1 MRKKILIFGA
11 CCLLAV
17 GSLSGCGDKADDTK
31 NAKTESTEKTDK
43 KQTDK
48 KTDAKKEELK
58 TIGTKAEGE
67 SVISVT
73 LKNSTGKDITGIA
86 LKAGN
91 LPEYG
96 AGLMTEGDVFKNGE
110 SRILY
115 YDTAADTAA
124 GGDAAS
130 YEVQVYFAD
139 QSHLALHTVNFGSF
153 KESELCLE
161 EEVVFLKYED
171 TTTKKVV
178 STKDAEI
185 SVKEAQ
191 AAAQAQAEAEAQAA
205 AEAQAQAAAE
215 AAAQAQAETEA
226 QAAAEAAAAAQ
237 AQAEAEAWAQQQQW
251 TDPAPAPAPEPA
263 PAPQPGGGGGCL
275 NDGLVQ

>member
-31 NAKTESTEKTDK
+31 NTKTESTEKTEKKQSDK
-43 KQTDK
+43 KA
-48 KTDAKKEELK
+48 DAKKEELK

-96 AGLMTEGDVFKNGE
+96 PGLMTEGDVFKSGE

-215 AAAQAQAETEA
+215 AAAQAQAEAEA

-251 TDPAPAPAPEPA
+251 TDPVPAPAPA

>member
-17 GSLSGCGDKADDTK
+17 GSLSGCGDKAEDTK
-31 NAKTESTEKTDK
+31 STKTESTEKTDK
-43 KQTDK
+43 KQADK
-48 KTDAKKEELK
+48 KADAKKEELK

-86 LKAGN
+86 MKAGN

-96 AGLMTEGDVFKNGE
+96 AGLMADGDVFKNGE

-124 GGDAAS
+124 GGDTAS

-191 AAAQAQAEAEAQAA
+191 AAAQVQAEAEAQAA
-205 AEAQAQAAAE
+205 AQAAAE
-215 AAAQAQAETEA
+215 AAAAAQAQAEA

-237 AQAEAEAWAQQQQW
+237 AQAEAEAWAQQQQQEQW
-251 TDPAPAPAPEPA
+251 TEPAPEPA
-263 PAPQPGGGGGCL
+263 PAPQPGGGGCL

>member
-48 KTDAKKEELK
+48 KADAKKEELK

-96 AGLMTEGDVFKNGE
+96 AGLMTD
-110 SRILY
+110 S
-115 YDTAADTAA
+115 
-124 GGDAAS
+124 
-130 YEVQVYFAD
+130 
-139 QSHLALHTVNFGSF
+139 
-153 KESELCLE
+153 
-161 EEVVFLKYED
+161 
-171 TTTKKVV
+171 
-178 STKDAEI
+178 KD
-185 SVKEAQ
+185 
-191 AAAQAQAEAEAQAA
+191 
-205 AEAQAQAAAE
+205 
-215 AAAQAQAETEA
+215 
-226 QAAAEAAAAAQ
+226 
-237 AQAEAEAWAQQQQW
+237 
-251 TDPAPAPAPEPA
+251 
-263 PAPQPGGGGGCL
+263 
-275 NDGLVQ
+275 N

>member
-48 KTDAKKEELK
+48 KADAKKEELK

-115 YDTAADTAA
+115 YDTAA

-205 AEAQAQAAAE
+205 AEA
-215 AAAQAQAETEA
+215 
-226 QAAAEAAAAAQ
+226 AAAAQ
-237 AQAEAEAWAQQQQW
+237 AQSEAEAWAQQQQW

>member
-1 MRKKILIFGA
+1 MRKKILIFGV

-31 NAKTESTEKTDK
+31 NKKTESTEKTEK

-48 KTDAKKEELK
+48 KADAKKEELK

-215 AAAQAQAETEA
+215 AAAQAQAQAEA

-263 PAPQPGGGGGCL
+263 PQPGGGGGCL

>member
-48 KTDAKKEELK
+48 KADAKKEELK

-73 LKNSTGKDITGIA
+73 LKNSTGNA

-215 AAAQAQAETEA
+215 AAAQAQAEAEA

>member
-48 KTDAKKEELK
+48 KADAKKEALK

-73 LKNSTGKDITGIA
+73 LKTSTGKDSTGIA

-215 AAAQAQAETEA
+215 AAAQAQAEA
-226 QAAAEAAAAAQ
+226 QAAAE

>member
-48 KTDAKKEELK
+48 KADAKKEELK

-171 TTTKKVV
+171 TTTKK
-178 STKDAEI
+178 S
-185 SVKEAQ
+185 
-191 AAAQAQAEAEAQAA
+191 
-205 AEAQAQAAAE
+205 
-215 AAAQAQAETEA
+215 
-226 QAAAEAAAAAQ
+226 
-237 AQAEAEAWAQQQQW
+237 
-251 TDPAPAPAPEPA
+251 
-263 PAPQPGGGGGCL
+263 
-275 NDGLVQ
+275 

>member
-1 MRKKILIFGA
+1 MRRKKILILGA
-11 CCLLAV
+11 CCLLAA
-17 GSLSGCGDKADDTK
+17 GAFTGCGNKKADDTK
-31 NAKTESTEKTDK
+31 AVKTESTEKKETK
-43 KQTDK
+43 KEE
-48 KTDAKKEELK
+48 KKEELK

-73 LKNSTGKDITGIA
+73 LKNNTGKDINGIGM
-86 LKAGN
+86 KAAN
-91 LPEYG
+91 LSEYS
-96 AGLMTEGDVFKNGE
+96 AGLMAEGDVFKNGE

-130 YEVQVYFAD
+130 YEVQVYFTD
-139 QSHLALHTVNFGSF
+139 QSHLALHAVNFGSF
-153 KESELCLE
+153 KEGELCLE
-161 EEVVFLKYED
+161 EEIVFLKYED

-205 AEAQAQAAAE
+205 AEAAAQAAAE
-215 AAAQAQAETEA
+215 AAAV
-226 QAAAEAAAAAQ
+226 AQ
-237 AQAEAEAWAQQQQW
+237 AQAEAEAAAQAEAWAAQQQQW
-251 TDPAPAPAPEPA
+251 AEPAPEPA
-263 PAPQPGGGGGCL
+263 PQPQGGGGCL